1 MANMLSANAT
11 DLVFKP
17 PVTVAITGASG
28 AQYGLRLIDVLVA
41 AGHEVWVMISK
52 AAHMVIATETDVS
65 LPAQPKRLEEAL
77 MQRSGAQVRQIRCFG
92 REDWMAPVA
101 SGSGAPSAMVIC
113 PCSTGTLSAVATGAS
128 NNLIER
134 AADVAIKER
143 RTLVLVPRETPLS
156 PIHLEHMLTLSRLG
170 AVILPAAPGFYH
182 RPQCLEDVVD
192 FIVARI
198 LNQLG
203 ITHTLV
209 PRWGE
214 EWATEKS
221 RYAEDETNTKGN
233 AP

>member
-1 MANMLSANAT
+1 MT
-11 DLVFKP
+11 TFKP
-17 PVTVAITGASG
+17 PITVALTGASG
-28 AQYGLRLIDVLVA
+28 AQYALRLIDVLVD
-41 AGHEVWVMISK
+41 AGHEVWVMVSK
-52 AAHMVIATETDVS
+52 AAHMVIATETDET
-65 LPAQPKRLEEAL
+65 LPAAPGRLRDAL
-77 MQRSGAQVRQIRCFG
+77 TARSGAVDGQIRCFG

-143 RTLVLVPRETPLS
+143 RTLVMVPRESPFS

-170 AVILPAAPGFYH
+170 VVILPAAPGFYH
-182 RPQCLEDVVD
+182 RPVTVDDLID

-203 ITHTLV
+203 IEHALM

-214 EWATEKS
+214 G
-221 RYAEDETNTKGN
+221 D
-233 AP
+233 APPPHS